1 MNAALRE
8 LRAVGGQHHVT
19 ATTVHSPTTLDELRS
34 LLTRVGQLS
43 GRLTLVGSQRSFGE
57 HFLPPED
64 AECLTLDQLGGHVSR
79 LEHDAAGDLWVRTPG
94 HLPFHELCTS
104 VPGFIPFHPP
114 TGDRISVAGALVA
127 CTHDA
132 VGFFADNVRA
142 ITVMTA
148 EGRIHECRADAPGIP
163 GQLFRLIPGS
173 FGALGAILS
182 VDLRMRAIRDEQR
195 AEINVL
201 ERCATHGYP
210 ALERLEAIFQ
220 KGEYTLGR
228 GLFFYGKR
236 RQCVLLGDRLR
247 TLDSGEHLPQLLLTD
262 DATTRNIV
270 AQALAN
276 RFPIVAHR
284 AQPWVLKR
292 GRRFQAGLYGFSFY
306 QRSYDRSFDFL
317 SSSDPTA
324 SLLREIGVDPRLAV
338 CHQSFVVPVPARREF
353 LDEYFAVFDAYPDL
367 EARLEQQDMIR
378 LPACPYPLHGSHG
391 MPDGSYLF
399 TASFSVR
406 PGKPEQSRC
415 QEFLSELSARVWSR
429 LGVKVLLLKQSHCS
443 TPVLQQMHAPFVAQ
457 LSALKAHVDPRGL
470 WTSRLLNR
478 LSV

>member
-1 MNAALRE
+1 MSAALQE
-8 LRAVGGQHHVT
+8 LKAVGGQHHAT
-19 ATTVHSPTTLDELRS
+19 ATVHCPKTLDELRS
-34 LLTRVGQLS
+34 LLTRTAQLG
-43 GRLTLVGSQRSFGE
+43 GRLTMVGSQRSFGE
-57 HFLPPED
+57 HFLPPAG
-64 AECLTLDQLGGHVSR
+64 AECVTLDQLNGQVAR
-79 LEHDAAGDLWVRTPG
+79 LEHDAAGNLWVRTPG
-94 HLPFHELCTS
+94 HLPFHELCTT
-104 VPGFIPFHPP
+104 VPGFMPFHPP

-148 EGRIHECRADAPGIP
+148 EGRLHECRADASGIQ

-173 FGALGAILS
+173 FGALGAVLS
-182 VDLRMRAIRDEQR
+182 VELRMRAIPDEQR

-201 ERCATHGYP
+201 ERGPVPGYP
-210 ALERLEAIFQ
+210 ALERLETIFQ
-220 KGEYTLGR
+220 NGEYTLGR

-236 RQCVLLGDRLR
+236 RHCVLLGDRLR
-247 TLDSGEHLPQLLLTD
+247 TFGSGEHLPELLLTD

-276 RFPIVAHR
+276 RFPSVAHR

-292 GRRFQAGLYGFSFY
+292 GRRFQAELYGFSFY
-306 QRSYDRSFDFL
+306 QRSYDRAFDFL

-324 SLLREIGVDPRLAV
+324 SLLRAIGVDPRLAV

-353 LDEYFAVFDAYPDL
+353 LDEYFAIFDAYPDL

-399 TASFSVR
+399 TTSFSVR

-415 QEFLSELSARVWSR
+415 QEFLSDVSARVWTR
-429 LGVKVLLLKQSHCS
+429 LGVKVLLLKQSHGS
-443 TPVLQQMHAPFVAQ
+443 TAVLQQMHAPFAAQ
-457 LSALKAHVDPRGL
+457 LSALKAQVDPRGL

-478 LSV
+478 LGV